1 MWFTL
6 LSFVGLGHTLPE
18 SQILLIPSVT
28 PARGMLELGTRS
40 RELEWDGSMVR
51 AFTPHPMALGA
62 PQIPPLVINHISR
75 GKITLRAGAGSDRT
89 RKMDSN

>member
-6 LSFVGLGHTLPE
+6 LSFVGLGHTPE

-51 AFTPHPMALGA
+51 AFIPWHWEPHKS
-62 PQIPPLVINHISR
+62 PPLVINHISR
-75 GKITLRAGAGSDRT
+75 GKITL
-89 RKMDSN
+89 

>member
-62 PQIPPLVINHISR
+62 PQIPPTGDKPHQQRENNTKSWSR
-75 GKITLRAGAGSDRT
+75 E
-89 RKMDSN
+89 

>member
-51 AFTPHPMALGA
+51 AFTPHPMEHWE
-62 PQIPPLVINHISR
+62 PHKSPPLVINHISR
-75 GKITLRAGAGSDRT
+75 GKITL
-89 RKMDSN
+89 